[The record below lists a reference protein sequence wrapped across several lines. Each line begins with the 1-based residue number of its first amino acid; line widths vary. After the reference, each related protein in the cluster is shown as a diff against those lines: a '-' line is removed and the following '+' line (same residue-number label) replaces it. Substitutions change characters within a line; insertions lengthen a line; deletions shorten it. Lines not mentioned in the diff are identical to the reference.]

1 MTLLYILGLTVALCF
16 IAIKAEG
23 IFVSEDGIKIKDE
36 MFPLYIPNDTVI
48 SITLLDRVPRILMKT
63 NGANFGRI
71 FKGKCKIM
79 RSDAAEKATM
89 YLRNRM
95 SNVIE
100 IKTVNGSVFIN
111 RKNEALTQQLF
122 DEMKNTVK
130 VVKESEL
137 DYCAKPRKNYRSV
150 LMTIAFVALLMGPVF
165 FMNYNNEIVV
175 NDKAIEIK
183 GEYAMTI
190 PFSDID
196 TVLLVEEL
204 PSIKL
209 RTNGISTRKVNIGKF
224 KMSDGNK
231 CRLYVNKDVP
241 LFIEIKCQ
249 KANDESQKSLIF
261 INRKT
266 VDETKT
272 LFEEINSI
280 RNICRDVSITP

>member
-16 IAIKAEG
+16 IAIKTER
-23 IFVSEDGIKIKDE
+23 IFVSEDGIRIKDD
-36 MFPLYIPNDTVI
+36 MFPLYIPNDIIV

-79 RSDAAEKATM
+79 RNDAAEKATM

-111 RKNEALTQQLF
+111 RKNDVLTQELF

-130 VVKESEL
+130 IVKESEL
-137 DYCAKPRKNYRSV
+137 DYCAKSPRNYRNI

-165 FMNYNNEIVV
+165 IMNYNSEVIVN
-175 NDKAIEIK
+175 NDAIEIK
-183 GEYAMTI
+183 GEYAMSI
-190 PFSDID
+190 PVSDID
-196 TVLLVEEL
+196 TVLLIEKL
-204 PSIKL
+204 PSIKT

-231 CRLYVNKDVP
+231 CRLYVNNDVP
-241 LFIEIKCQ
+241 LFVEIKCQ

-266 VDETKT
+266 VEETKA
-272 LFEEINSI
+272 LYEEINAV
-280 RNICRDVSITP
+280 RN

>member
-1 MTLLYILGLTVALCF
+1 MTVALCF
-16 IAIKAEG
+16 IAIKAES
-23 IFVSEDGIKIKDE
+23 IFVSEDGIKIKDD
-36 MFPLYIPNDTVI
+36 MFPLYIPNDIII
-48 SITLLDRVPRILMKT
+48 SITLLNSVPRILMKT

-175 NDKAIEIK
+175 SDKAIEIK
-183 GEYAMTI
+183 GEYAMNI
-190 PFSDID
+190 PLSDID
-196 TVLLVEEL
+196 TVLLIEKL

-249 KANDESQKSLIF
+249 KTNDESQKSLIF

-266 VDETKT
+266 VEETKA
-272 LFEEINSI
+272 LFEEINSKEYL
-280 RNICRDVSITP
+280 

>member
-1 MTLLYILGLTVALCF
+1 MTVALCF

-23 IFVSEDGIKIKDE
+23 IFVSEDGIKIKDD
-36 MFPLYIPNDTVI
+36 MFPLYIPNDIII

-100 IKTVNGSVFIN
+100 IKTVNGSIFIN
-111 RKNEALTQQLF
+111 RKNDALTQQLF

-175 NDKAIEIK
+175 SDKAIEIK

-266 VDETKT
+266 VDETKA
-272 LFEEINSI
+272 LYEEIFNSI
-280 RNICRDVSITP
+280 EK

>member
-23 IFVSEDGIKIKDE
+23 IFVSEDGIKIKDD
-36 MFPLYIPNDTVI
+36 MFPLYIPNDIII
-48 SITLLDRVPRILMKT
+48 SITLLNSVPRILMKT

-111 RKNEALTQQLF
+111 RKNDALTQQLF

-175 NDKAIEIK
+175 SDKAIEIK

-196 TVLLVEEL
+196 TVLLVEKL

-266 VDETKT
+266 VDETKA
-272 LFEEINSI
+272 LYEEIFNSI
-280 RNICRDVSITP
+280 EK

>member
-16 IAIKAEG
+16 IAIKTER
-23 IFVSEDGIKIKDE
+23 IFVSEDGIKIKDD
-36 MFPLYIPNDTVI
+36 MFPLYIPNDIIV

-79 RSDAAEKATM
+79 RNDAAEKATM
-89 YLRNRM
+89 YLRSRN

-111 RKNEALTQQLF
+111 RKNDVLTQELF

-130 VVKESEL
+130 IVKESEL
-137 DYCAKPRKNYRSV
+137 DYCAKSPRNYRNI

-165 FMNYNNEIVV
+165 IMNYNSEVIVN
-175 NDKAIEIK
+175 NDAIEIK
-183 GEYAMTI
+183 GEYAMSI
-190 PFSDID
+190 PVSDID
-196 TVLLVEEL
+196 TVLLIEKL
-204 PSIKL
+204 PSIKT

-231 CRLYVNKDVP
+231 CRLYVNNEVP
-241 LFIEIKCQ
+241 LFVEIKCQ

-266 VDETKT
+266 VEETKA
-272 LFEEINSI
+272 LYEEIFNSI
-280 RNICRDVSITP
+280 RN

>member
-16 IAIKAEG
+16 IAIKTER
-23 IFVSEDGIKIKDE
+23 IFVSEDGIRIKDD
-36 MFPLYIPNDTVI
+36 MFPLYIPNDIIV

-79 RSDAAEKATM
+79 RNDAAEKATM

-111 RKNEALTQQLF
+111 RKNDVLTQELF

-130 VVKESEL
+130 IVKESEL
-137 DYCAKPRKNYRSV
+137 DYCAKSPRNYRNI

-165 FMNYNNEIVV
+165 FMNYNSEVIVN
-175 NDKAIEIK
+175 NDAIEIK
-183 GEYAMTI
+183 GEYAMSI
-190 PFSDID
+190 PVSDID
-196 TVLLVEEL
+196 TVLLIEKL
-204 PSIKL
+204 PSIKT
-209 RTNGISTRKVNIGKF
+209 RTNGISTRKVNIGNF

-231 CRLYVNKDVP
+231 CRLYVNNEVP
-241 LFIEIKCQ
+241 LFVEIKCQ
-249 KANDESQKSLIF
+249 KANDESQKLLIF

-266 VDETKT
+266 VEETKA
-272 LFEEINSI
+272 LYEEINAV
-280 RNICRDVSITP
+280 RN

>member
-16 IAIKAEG
+16 IAIKAES
-23 IFVSEDGIKIKDE
+23 IFVSEDGIKIKDD
-36 MFPLYIPNDTVI
+36 MFPLYIPNDIII
-48 SITLLDRVPRILMKT
+48 SITLLNSVPRILMKT

-111 RKNEALTQQLF
+111 RKNDALTQQLF

-175 NDKAIEIK
+175 SDKAIEIK

-190 PFSDID
+190 PLSDID
-196 TVLLVEEL
+196 TVLLIEKL
-204 PSIKL
+204 PSIKA

-249 KANDESQKSLIF
+249 KTNDESQKSLIF

-266 VDETKT
+266 VDETKA
-272 LFEEINSI
+272 LYEEIFNSI
-280 RNICRDVSITP
+280 EK

>member
-23 IFVSEDGIKIKDE
+23 IFVSEDGIKIKDD
-36 MFPLYIPNDTVI
+36 MFPLYIPNDIII
-48 SITLLDRVPRILMKT
+48 SITLLNSVPRILMKT

-175 NDKAIEIK
+175 SDKAIEIK
-183 GEYAMTI
+183 GEYAMNI

>member
-1 MTLLYILGLTVALCF
+1 MTVALCF

-100 IKTVNGSVFIN
+100 IKTVNGGVFIN
-111 RKNEALTQQLF
+111 RKNDALTQQLF

-175 NDKAIEIK
+175 SDKAIEIK

-266 VDETKT
+266 VDETKA
-272 LFEEINSI
+272 LYEEIFNSI
-280 RNICRDVSITP
+280 EK

>member
-23 IFVSEDGIKIKDE
+23 IFVSEDGIKIKDD
-36 MFPLYIPNDTVI
+36 MFPLYIPNDIII
-48 SITLLDRVPRILMKT
+48 SITLLNSVPLILMKT

-111 RKNEALTQQLF
+111 RKNDALTQQLF

-175 NDKAIEIK
+175 SDKAIEIK

>member
-23 IFVSEDGIKIKDE
+23 IFVSEDGIKIKDD
-36 MFPLYIPNDTVI
+36 MFPLYIPNDIII
-48 SITLLDRVPRILMKT
+48 SITLLNSVPRILMKT

-111 RKNEALTQQLF
+111 RKNDALTQQLF

-175 NDKAIEIK
+175 SDKAIEIK

-266 VDETKT
+266 VDETKA
-272 LFEEINSI
+272 LYEEIFNSI
-280 RNICRDVSITP
+280 EK

>member
-16 IAIKAEG
+16 IAIKTES
-23 IFVSEDGIKIKDE
+23 IFVSEDGIKIKDD
-36 MFPLYIPNDTVI
+36 MFPLYIPNDIII

-100 IKTVNGSVFIN
+100 IKTVNGSVFVN
-111 RKNEALTQQLF
+111 RKNDALTQQLF

-137 DYCAKPRKNYRSV
+137 DYCAKPRRNYRSI
-150 LMTIAFVALLMGPVF
+150 LMTIAFTAVLLGPLF
-165 FMNYNNEIVV
+165 FMNYNSEIIVTD
-175 NDKAIEIK
+175 NAIEIK
-183 GEYAMTI
+183 GEYAMNI
-190 PFSDID
+190 PLSDID

-209 RTNGISTRKVNIGKF
+209 RTNGISTRKVDIGNF

-231 CRLYVNKDVP
+231 CRLYINKDVP
-241 LFIEIKCQ
+241 LFVVIKRQ
-249 KANDESQKSLIF
+249 QTTDNRQQTSSKSLIF

-266 VDETKT
+266 VEETKA
-272 LFEEINSI
+272 LYEEINSV
-280 RNICRDVSITP
+280 RN

>member
-16 IAIKAEG
+16 ITIKAEG
-23 IFVSEDGIKIKDE
+23 IFVSEDGIKIKDD
-36 MFPLYIPNDTVI
+36 MFPLYIPNDIII
-48 SITLLDRVPRILMKT
+48 SITLLNSVPRILMKT

-175 NDKAIEIK
+175 SDKAIEIK

-249 KANDESQKSLIF
+249 KANDERQKSLIF

>member
-1 MTLLYILGLTVALCF
+1 MTVALCF

-23 IFVSEDGIKIKDE
+23 IFVSEDGIKIKDD
-36 MFPLYIPNDTVI
+36 MFPLYIPNDIII
-48 SITLLDRVPRILMKT
+48 SITLLNSVPRILMKT

-175 NDKAIEIK
+175 GDKAIEMK

-261 INRKT
+261 INIKT
-266 VDETKT
+266 VEETKA

>member
-23 IFVSEDGIKIKDE
+23 IFVSEDGIKIKDD
-36 MFPLYIPNDTVI
+36 MFPLYIPNDIII
-48 SITLLDRVPRILMKT
+48 SITLLNSVPRILMKT

>member
-23 IFVSEDGIKIKDE
+23 IFVSEDGIKIKDD
-36 MFPLYIPNDTVI
+36 MFPLYIPNDIII
-48 SITLLDRVPRILMKT
+48 SITLLNSVPRILMKT

-175 NDKAIEIK
+175 GDKAIEMK

-261 INRKT
+261 INIKT
-266 VDETKT
+266 VEETKA

>member
-23 IFVSEDGIKIKDE
+23 IFVSEDGIKIKDD
-36 MFPLYIPNDTVI
+36 MFPLYIPNDIII
-48 SITLLDRVPRILMKT
+48 SITLLNSVPRILMKT

-111 RKNEALTQQLF
+111 RKNDALTQQLF

-175 NDKAIEIK
+175 SDKAIEIK

-196 TVLLVEEL
+196 TVLLVEKL

-249 KANDESQKSLIF
+249 KTNDESQKSLIF

-266 VDETKT
+266 VDETKA
-272 LFEEINSI
+272 LYEEIFNSI
-280 RNICRDVSITP
+280 EK

>member
-1 MTLLYILGLTVALCF
+1 MTLFYILALVVALCF
-16 IAIKAEG
+16 IAIKAET
-23 IFVSEDGIKIKDE
+23 IFVSEDGIKIKDD
-36 MFPLYIPNDTVI
+36 MFPLYIPNDIII
-48 SITLLDRVPRILMKT
+48 SITLLNSVPRILMKT

-71 FKGKCKIM
+71 FKGRCKIM
-79 RSDAAEKATM
+79 RDDAAEKATM
-89 YLRNRM
+89 YLRNRR
-95 SNVIE
+95 SAVIE

-111 RKNEALTQQLF
+111 RKNDSLTQQLF

-175 NDKAIEIK
+175 SDKAIEIK
-183 GEYAMTI
+183 GEYAMNI

-196 TVLLVEEL
+196 TVLLIEKL

-231 CRLYVNKDVP
+231 CCLYVNKDVP

-249 KANDESQKSLIF
+249 KTNDESQKSLIF

-266 VDETKT
+266 VEETKA
-272 LFEEINSI
+272 LFEEINSKEYL
-280 RNICRDVSITP
+280 

>member
-23 IFVSEDGIKIKDE
+23 IFVSEDGIKIKDD
-36 MFPLYIPNDTVI
+36 MFPLYIPNDIII

-100 IKTVNGSVFIN
+100 IKTVNGSIFIN
-111 RKNEALTQQLF
+111 RKNDALTQQLF

-175 NDKAIEIK
+175 SDKAIEIK

-266 VDETKT
+266 VDETKA
-272 LFEEINSI
+272 LYEEIFNSI
-280 RNICRDVSITP
+280 EK

>member
-23 IFVSEDGIKIKDE
+23 IFVSEDGIKIKDD
-36 MFPLYIPNDTVI
+36 MFPLYIPNDIII
-48 SITLLDRVPRILMKT
+48 SITLLNSVPRILMKT

-100 IKTVNGSVFIN
+100 IKTVNGSVFVN
-111 RKNEALTQQLF
+111 RKNDALTQQLF

-175 NDKAIEIK
+175 SDKAIEIK
-183 GEYAMTI
+183 GEYAMNI

-196 TVLLVEEL
+196 TVLLIEKL

-266 VDETKT
+266 VDETKS

>member
-16 IAIKAEG
+16 IAIKAES
-23 IFVSEDGIKIKDE
+23 IFVSEDGIKIKDD
-36 MFPLYIPNDTVI
+36 MFPLYIPNDIII
-48 SITLLDRVPRILMKT
+48 SITLLNSVPRILMKT

-175 NDKAIEIK
+175 SDKAIEIK
-183 GEYAMTI
+183 GEYAMNI
-190 PFSDID
+190 PLSDID
-196 TVLLVEEL
+196 TVLLIEKL

-249 KANDESQKSLIF
+249 KTNDESQKSLIF

-266 VDETKT
+266 VEETKA
-272 LFEEINSI
+272 LFEEINSKEYL
-280 RNICRDVSITP
+280 

>member
-1 MTLLYILGLTVALCF
+1 MTVALCF
-16 IAIKAEG
+16 IAIKAES
-23 IFVSEDGIKIKDE
+23 IFVSEDGIKIKDD
-36 MFPLYIPNDTVI
+36 MFPLYIPNDIII
-48 SITLLDRVPRILMKT
+48 SITLLNSVPRILMKT

-111 RKNEALTQQLF
+111 RKNDALTQQLF

-175 NDKAIEIK
+175 SDKAIEIK

-190 PFSDID
+190 PLSDID
-196 TVLLVEEL
+196 TVLLIEKL
-204 PSIKL
+204 PSIKA

-249 KANDESQKSLIF
+249 KTNDESQKSLIF

-266 VDETKT
+266 VDETKA
-272 LFEEINSI
+272 LYEEIFNSI
-280 RNICRDVSITP
+280 EK